1 MKTKNLLLAIS
12 IIALIVFFVVL
23 IYGIFAAPH
32 GTGAQDRGHPV
43 IPTYIISI
51 SSIVLIIGLIPLFYY
66 IVYTGLEKNYEK
78 KMEILSKTI
87 GDNKKI
93 SESNDDSKIN
103 FTKIILKFLNYNEK
117 KVLNKLIE
125 QKEPVLQSEISR
137 LESMGKVK
145 THRVIKELQRKGIIV
160 VEKYGNTNRIIL
172 SESLSK
178 ILK

>member
-12 IIALIVFFVVL
+12 IIALIAFFVIL
-23 IYGIFAAPH
+23 MYGIFAAPH
-32 GTGAQDRGHPV
+32 GTGAEERGHPA

-51 SSIVLIIGLIPLFYY
+51 ASIILILGLIPLFYY
-66 IVYTGLEKNYEK
+66 IIYTGLEKNYEK
-78 KMEILSKTI
+78 KMEILSKTM
-87 GDNKKI
+87 GNSKEI
-93 SESNDDSKIN
+93 SEVTDDCKKD
-103 FTKIILKFLNYNEK
+103 FTNVILKFLSYNEK

-125 QKEPVLQSEISR
+125 QKGSILQSEISR

-145 THRVIKELQRKGIIV
+145 THRVIKDLQRKGIIV
-160 VEKYGNTNRIIL
+160 VEKYGNTNRISL